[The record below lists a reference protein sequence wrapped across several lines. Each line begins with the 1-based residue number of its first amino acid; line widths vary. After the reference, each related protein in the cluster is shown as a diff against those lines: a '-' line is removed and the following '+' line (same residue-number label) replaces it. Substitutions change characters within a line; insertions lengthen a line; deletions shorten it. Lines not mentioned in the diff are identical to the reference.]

1 MYSGETVAL
10 PARFAHVS
18 GIDSVARDA
27 RAPGFRRLAGTG
39 AAGGY
44 PQEAV
49 APSRG
54 AMARAA
60 IHVRTIRVLPRSSA
74 RLRPG
79 RPAPRSRRFHGQR
92 PADRGAPP

>member
-1 MYSGETVAL
+1 MYSGEPVAL
-10 PARFAHVS
+10 AARFAHVS
-18 GIDSVARDA
+18 GIVSVARYA
-27 RAPGFRRLAGTG
+27 TKPGFRRLAGTG

-54 AMARAA
+54 AMARAG
-60 IHVRTIRVLPRSSA
+60 IHIRKIRVLPRSPA

-79 RPAPRSRRFHGQR
+79 RPAPRSRRFRGQR